1 MNIMALAHK
10 KTREV
15 VAACLPAKVA
25 YRPLFAAALTH
36 YHNEYK
42 AMQKDQAVALF
53 TADTIAKFEA
63 RIIALQAYAKD
74 RDADK
79 WLVTCGGMPVDFE
92 AANQSWPWADAEKA
106 SKWNSPQFARAYAQK
121 IRNGSGEYGVA
132 ANVGEY
138 CKAEI
143 VKLKELIH
151 GMKTA

>member
-1 MNIMALAHK
+1 MKEAHK
-10 KTREV
+10 NTKLFFEV
-15 VAACLPAKVA
+15 Q
-25 YRPLFAAALTH
+25 PLSSFTYVQVFRDYLRATH
-36 YHNEYK
+36 KEYK

-143 VKLKELIH
+143 AKLKQMILDL
-151 GMKTA
+151 KTA